1 MNWEIYLPK
10 RKFTLSIGSQE
21 SGDSDGES
29 GMAVESI
36 KTIASSYGITKLNDE
51 ALQFLLDDVC
61 FRLREISQVSVCKN
75 LVGNW
80 KTCLLFSSCILFNP
94 GIWEFCHFLMFQSV
108 CK

>member
-10 RKFTLSIGSQE
+10 RKIILSMSSQE
-21 SGDSDGES
+21 SGESDGES

-36 KTIASSYGITKLNDE
+36 KTIATSYGITKLNDE

-61 FRLREISQVSVCKN
+61 FRLREISQVDVCKN

-80 KTCLLFSSCILFNP
+80 
-94 GIWEFCHFLMFQSV
+94 
-108 CK
+108 